1 MLCLFN
7 RLTAIYIAFLLH
19 SHRLCLLGGGEGHRG
34 CVRYTYMYKY
44 THGLFELDNSRVYTC
59 VYTAYMSDLLCIPH
73 ESKTESDLS
82 STVELGGYGPRKAF
96 AFMPW
101 LSSRKWVV

>member
-1 MLCLFN
+1 
-7 RLTAIYIAFLLH
+7 
-19 SHRLCLLGGGEGHRG
+19 
-34 CVRYTYMYKY
+34 MYKY

-82 STVELGGYGPRKAF
+82 STVELGGTDHGKLLHLCLGSLAENG
-96 AFMPW
+96 
-101 LSSRKWVV
+101 